1 MFLLIIVGMCRLFGF
16 HSSLLS
22 GAHRSLVAADNALA
36 RQSGEHPDGW
46 GVAHYEGGYP
56 HLIRGDKQALEDGL
70 FKEVSGVVT
79 TRTLLAHVRR
89 ATVGEI
95 SVLNCHPFQHGP
107 WTFAHNGELPKFKC
121 GTAFYDA
128 VYQNVDLHFRRHI
141 FGTTDSEIIFFI
153 FLSQLARRAGDIYSP
168 GIPSGLVIDSLRET
182 VTTLRALTAEYVG
195 DDSGCI
201 LTILLTN
208 GSFIMGARGGK
219 ELFYSTHKRR
229 CPERDSCH
237 AFDPNI
243 CEQEVK
249 SGRIKHLV
257 MTSEKISEE
266 PNIWSELKDGE
277 YVFCDHGMN
286 FGRNWLCPQ

>member
-128 VYQNVDLHFRRHI
+128 VYQNVDNLLP
-141 FGTTDSEIIFFI
+141 D
-153 FLSQLARRAGDIYSP
+153 Y
-168 GIPSGLVIDSLRET
+168 LVIGTGFQRRPNFIDTFST
-182 VTTLRALTAEYVG
+182 VAVI
-195 DDSGCI
+195 D
-201 LTILLTN
+201 
-208 GSFIMGARGGK
+208 
-219 ELFYSTHKRR
+219 
-229 CPERDSCH
+229 
-237 AFDPNI
+237 
-243 CEQEVK
+243 EVFAQ
-249 SGRIKHLV
+249 SD
-257 MTSEKISEE
+257 T
-266 PNIWSELKDGE
+266 
-277 YVFCDHGMN
+277 C
-286 FGRNWLCPQ
+286 NWAGPRF